1 MLNIVNMI
9 EELKMVDSKTTDKLK
24 LICNAAVEL
33 LKVDPSLTEKV
44 KSIMVMWTKVDDI
57 AVPDIKIEFHE

>member
-1 MLNIVNMI
+1 
-9 EELKMVDSKTTDKLK
+9 MVDSKTTDKLK